1 MKAIDRVWFWAVLAI
16 AWMGLIYA
24 LSDRSGG
31 SYESASEATSWL
43 PFATTVAHIGL
54 YFILSVF
61 VLRTFVLM
69 RPVSKGLIAYST
81 IFVALVYGILDELH
95 QSNVEGRTSEV
106 IDVVADVFGAVLVV
120 VFWFLIRTY
129 RSGSGS
135 DSDSGS
141 NE

>member
-69 RPVSKGLIAYST
+69 RPVSKGLIA
-81 IFVALVYGILDELH
+81 
-95 QSNVEGRTSEV
+95 
-106 IDVVADVFGAVLVV
+106 
-120 VFWFLIRTY
+120 
-129 RSGSGS
+129 
-135 DSDSGS
+135 
-141 NE
+141 